1 MPGRFTLGV
10 GSGEALNEHILGDH
24 WPPAQVRLQMLEEAI
39 EVIRSLWDG
48 KLTSHRGTHYTVEN
62 ARIYSLPEKLP
73 ANVVAASGDD
83 SIDLAAKVGDGVV
96 ALDPD
101 SKMVGRFRKKA
112 GGEKPAYCE
121 VTACWA
127 SSEDAARKTVKER
140 WPIAGLGGQ
149 LNQELAQPALYEA
162 AAQPLSEDQ
171 VSETSRSARTPTS
184 TSPPPR
190 SISMR
195 VTTTSGSTRSATTRT
210 GSSSSTPTRFC
221 RSSGHRV
228 SEGTALGSVTRWQPS
243 GTARGRRPRG
253 EGQQPGQDLLSR
265 ARHHQAPTGRVL
277 HRGGSG
283 ALTGALNRPTTLHR
297 FPDGVTGED
306 FYQKRIPK
314 HRPDWIES
322 TTIRFPSGR
331 SAEMLRVVDIAH
343 IAWAINLGCLESN
356 RGRCGRRMSIIQT
369 N

>member
-1 MPGRFTLGV
+1 MTEFGYKLSSEEFGAQELVRQAKQAEEAGFTFAAISDHYHPWVDAQGESPFVWGVLGAIAEATETLKLVTGVTCPTMRTHPAIIAQAAATAASLMPGRFTLGV

-73 ANVVAASGDD
+73 AIVVAASGDD

-96 ALDPD
+96 ALAPDP
-101 SKMVGRFRKKA
+101 KMVGRFRKKA

-162 AAQPLSEDQ
+162 AAEPLSEHQ
-171 VSETSRSARTPTS
+171 VSENVA
-184 TSPPPR
+184 
-190 SISMR
+190 I
-195 VTTTSGSTRSATTRT
+195 G
-210 GSSSSTPTRFC
+210 
-221 RSSGHRV
+221 
-228 SEGTALGSVTRWQPS
+228 
-243 GTARGRRPRG
+243 
-253 EGQQPGQDLLSR
+253 
-265 ARHHQAPTGRVL
+265 
-277 HRGGSG
+277 
-283 ALTGALNRPTTLHR
+283 
-297 FPDGVTGED
+297 PD
-306 FYQKRIPK
+306 
-314 HRPDWIES
+314 PD
-322 TTIRFPSGR
+322 
-331 SAEMLRVVDIAH
+331 VH
-343 IAWAINLGCLESN
+343 IAAAKEYLDAGYDHIWFHQIGDDQDGFFEFYANEVLPKL
-356 RGRCGRRMSIIQT
+356 R
-369 N
+369 